1 MELWV
6 LVLIIVGGIIGVAV
20 VVDVVARL
28 RGRKIDMSNSEKY
41 KKSRNKHKP
50 MLDQKSYDRDN
61 HFL

>member
-6 LVLIIVGGIIGVAV
+6 FVLIIVGGIIGVAIV
-20 VVDVVARL
+20 FDVIARL
-28 RGRKIDMSNSEKY
+28 RGRKIDMSGSRKY

-61 HFL
+61 HFW